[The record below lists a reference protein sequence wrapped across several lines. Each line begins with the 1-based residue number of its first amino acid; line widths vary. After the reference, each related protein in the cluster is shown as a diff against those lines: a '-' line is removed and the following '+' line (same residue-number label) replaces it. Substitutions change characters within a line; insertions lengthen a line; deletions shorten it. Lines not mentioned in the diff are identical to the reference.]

1 MQTLLVALFIHGI
14 VIGGM
19 AALLIWK
26 VIEGKKLKRQY
37 EIMYY
42 YLDKISNGSCLDYD
56 PDASVPDDQIFD
68 FFRAARASV
77 RRMQSNASMA
87 LNWVDE
93 LRGCVK
99 DEE

>member
-1 MQTLLVALFIHGI
+1 MQTLFVALFIHGI

-26 VIEGKKLKRQY
+26 VIECKKLKRQY

-42 YLDKISNGSCLDYD
+42 YLEKISNGSCLDYD

-93 LRGCVK
+93 LSGGVK
-99 DEE
+99 DED